1 MLLPDSQSAQN
12 LPRHLKQR
20 KSKAETG
27 FVQLGSAHISS
38 ELDSFFATPSE
49 TLSQKFASNFFDLF
63 LRLDITCETWGE
75 FCTFNPSVAITN

>member
-27 FVQLGSAHISS
+27 FEQLGSEQISS
-38 ELDSFFATPSE
+38 DLASFFATPSE
-49 TLSQKFASNFFDLF
+49 TLSQKLASRFFDLF
-63 LRLDITCETWGE
+63 WRVEITCETWGE
-75 FCTFNPSVAITN
+75 FCTFNPSVDITN

>member
-27 FVQLGSAHISS
+27 FEQLGSEQISS
-38 ELDSFFATPSE
+38 DLASFFATPSE
-49 TLSQKFASNFFDLF
+49 TLSQKLASSFLTYFGELKLLVKLGVNFAHSILV
-63 LRLDITCETWGE
+63 LT
-75 FCTFNPSVAITN
+75 